1 MTSHRKRVRVWPEIW
16 NHLKTTDQ
24 KLEVKLRSKSARFMY
39 TKSLTHY
46 IQLSTF
52 TTFNDFFFIFMHNS
66 ESRKSRNPIKMS
78 VDDSQNTRYRKWPL
92 FKMIVVEMTVLL
104 KWLLFLRLWA
114 TVILDIPK
122 WPLIDKI
129 SNSGHFGNFKQKCPI
144 IFDTE

>member
-52 TTFNDFFFIFMHNS
+52 TTLNVFFMHNS
-66 ESRKSRNPIKMS
+66 QSRKSRNPIKIA
-78 VDDSQNTRYRKWPL
+78 VDKSQNARYQKRPFEQWS
-92 FKMIVVEMTVLL
+92 
-104 KWLLFLRLWA
+104 LWDA
-114 TVILDIPK
+114 KIA
-122 WPLIDKI
+122 KI
-129 SNSGHFGNFKQKCPI
+129 SNSGIQAKMADSIKYWITATLKFLNQNDHHYE
-144 IFDTE
+144 FDE